1 LADPI
6 SGMSPVSVMLYE
18 EDLLSPLVRLDIRV
32 SLCWAKTCK
41 MASSISPFWLSD
53 SQNGPNVVGQD
64 GRQVMLMGSS
74 PDPLGLGIL

>member
-1 LADPI
+1 MIVLGVASALACHWRSGNNREGGLADPI

-53 SQNGPNVVGQD
+53 SQNG
-64 GRQVMLMGSS
+64 
-74 PDPLGLGIL
+74 